1 MAGCLQ
7 HHNTRKILII
17 KPSALGDVVHSLP
30 FLYAIHERFPE
41 AEIHWVIAK
50 PFQDLLENHP
60 MISRLWTIDKDR
72 WKRLS
77 NVRETVRSLRKLRG
91 ELRAERFDLVVDL
104 QGLFRSGL
112 LCGATRSPMRVG
124 FREAREGSPLF
135 YTHQVRG
142 GVDLHAI
149 ERYMKIAG
157 FLGAP
162 TDRLVFPFAEP
173 PRESAVLESLPGEYA
188 VMAPSAGGEAKKWP
202 AERFGELAAR
212 LPWPSLVVS
221 GRGDARLAEQ
231 VVAASGGKAVSL
243 AGRTSLR
250 EVVEVI
256 RRSKALISNDTGPMH
271 MAAALGVP
279 VFAVFGPTNPL
290 RTGPYGGNPAIITA
304 GLPCSPCY
312 RRKKCV
318 NWICMDRISV
328 DEVWRVF
335 EARIGRGTA
344 E

>member
-7 HHNTRKILII
+7 TLNFEKVLII

-30 FLYAIHERFPE
+30 FLDAIHERFPE
-41 AEIHWVIAK
+41 ARIHWLIASA
-50 PFQDLLENHP
+50 FQDLLRDHP

-77 NVRETVRSLRKLRG
+77 NVGETVRSVRKLMG
-91 ELRAERFDLVVDL
+91 ELEAERFDLVVDL

-112 LCGATRSPMRVG
+112 LCGATRAPIRVG
-124 FREAREGSPLF
+124 FREAREGSPFF
-135 YTHQVRG
+135 YTHRVRG

-157 FLGAP
+157 CLGAP

-173 PRESAVLESLPGEYA
+173 PRNSAVLDSLPGEYA

-202 AERFGELAAR
+202 AEKFGELAAH
-212 LPWPSLVVS
+212 LPWPSLVIS
-221 GRGDARLAEQ
+221 GRSDASLADR
-231 VVAASGGKAVSL
+231 VVALSRGKAVSL

-256 RRSKALISNDTGPMH
+256 RRSKFLISNDTGPMH
-271 MAAALGVP
+271 VAAALGVP
-279 VFAVFGPTNPL
+279 VFALFGPTNPL
-290 RTGPYGGNPAIITA
+290 RTGPYGGSSTVITA

-312 RRKKCV
+312 RRKKCAK
-318 NWICMDRISV
+318 WICMERISV
-328 DEVWRVF
+328 DRVLRAV
-335 EARIGRGTA
+335 EARIGRGA
-344 E
+344 VE